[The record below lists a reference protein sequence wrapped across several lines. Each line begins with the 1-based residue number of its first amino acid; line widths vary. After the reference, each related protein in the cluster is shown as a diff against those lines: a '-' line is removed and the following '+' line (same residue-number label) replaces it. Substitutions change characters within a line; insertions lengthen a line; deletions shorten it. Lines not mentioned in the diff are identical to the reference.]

1 MPYFMIGT
9 QRSGS
14 NLLRIMLNQSPELVA
29 PHPPHILE
37 RLWPLL
43 SEYGDLQDPQA
54 FSRLVDDVCLLV
66 ETNPVSWKLG
76 QIDRAALEQACS
88 ENSLVAVYFE
98 IHNLLTRHN
107 MATDWVCKSLA
118 NVHFAEEIDRF
129 GGENAKFIHLHRDG
143 RDSALSFRKAIV
155 GEKSF
160 YHIARQWRAEQE
172 KALELGRKLSAD
184 RFISIAYSDLIA
196 RPESE
201 LRRLCDFMN
210 VQFYPDMLE
219 FHKSREAAS
228 TSVAGQ
234 MWSNVQKPVMSQN
247 TNKFMREMSPQD
259 IAVFEA
265 VAGDILDRM
274 GYPLMSD
281 FDDENQRLKVQALE
295 NANPDDLQ
303 KRKAQASVMQE
314 IKERLANS
322 NTKRH
327 VA

>member
-1 MPYFMIGT
+1 MPFFLIGT

-14 NLLRIMLNQSPELVA
+14 NLLRIMLNQSPEIVA

-43 SEYGDLQDPQA
+43 ADYGDLQDPNA
-54 FSRLVDDVCLLV
+54 FSRLVEDVCLLV

-76 QIDRAALEQACS
+76 TIDRAALEQTCS
-88 ENSLVAVYFE
+88 ERSLVAVYFAV
-98 IHNLLTRHN
+98 HNLLARNN
-107 MATDWVCKSLA
+107 MSKDWMCKSLA
-118 NVHFAEEIDRF
+118 NVHFADEIDRF
-129 GGENAKFIHLHRDG
+129 GGEAAKFIHLHRDG
-143 RDSALSFRKAIV
+143 RDAALSFRKAIV
-155 GEKSF
+155 GEKSS
-160 YHIARQWRAEQE
+160 YHIAKQWHLEQE
-172 KALELGRKLSAD
+172 KALELGAMLSAD
-184 RFISIAYSDLIA
+184 RFISVSYSDLIT
-196 RPESE
+196 RPDAE
-201 LRRLCDFMN
+201 LRRLCDFMGIE
-210 VQFYPDMLE
+210 FYPDMLE

-247 TNKFMREMSPQD
+247 TNKFMREMSPRD

-265 VAGDILDRM
+265 VAGETLKKM

-281 FDDENQRLKVQALE
+281 FEEENQRLKAQAQE

-303 KRKAQASVMQE
+303 KRKAQALVMQE

>member
-29 PHPPHILE
+29 PHPPHIME

-43 SEYGDLQDPQA
+43 TEYGDLQNSQS
-54 FSRLVDDVCLLV
+54 FSRLVEDVCLLV

-76 QIDRAALEQACS
+76 TIDRAALEDACK
-88 ENSLVAVYFE
+88 EQSLVAIYFE
-98 IHNLLTRHN
+98 IHNLLARHN

-118 NVHFAEEIDRF
+118 NVHFADEIDRF
-129 GGENAKFIHLHRDG
+129 GGERAKFIHLHRDG

-160 YHIARQWRAEQE
+160 YHIAKQWRDEQE
-172 KALELGRKLSAD
+172 KALDLGRNLPAD
-184 RFISIAYSDLIA
+184 RFISVAYSDLIT
-196 RPESE
+196 RPETE
-201 LRRLCDFMN
+201 LRRLCDFMK

-247 TNKFMREMSPQD
+247 TNKFMREMSAQD

-265 VAGDILDRM
+265 VAGDTLHKM
-274 GYPLMSD
+274 GYPLMSG
-281 FDDENQRLKVQALE
+281 FDDENQRLKAQALE
-295 NANPDDLQ
+295 SAKPEDLQ

-314 IKERLANS
+314 IKERLASRNI
-322 NTKRH
+322 NRH

>member
-14 NLLRIMLNQSPELVA
+14 NLLRIMLNQSPKLVA

-43 SEYGDLQDPQA
+43 DEYGDLQNAVA

-76 QIDRAALEQACS
+76 QIDRTALEKACS
-88 ENSLVAVYFE
+88 EKSLVAAYFE
-98 IHNLLTRHN
+98 IHNLLARQN
-107 MATDWVCKSLA
+107 MAQDWVCKSLA
-118 NVHFAEEIDRF
+118 NVHFANEIDRF
-129 GGENAKFIHLHRDG
+129 GGGDAKFIHLHRDG
-143 RDSALSFRKAIV
+143 RDAALSFRKAIV

-160 YHIARQWRAEQE
+160 YHIAKQWRDEQE
-172 KALELGRKLSAD
+172 KALELGQRLSAD
-184 RFISIAYSDLIA
+184 RFISVAYADLITH
-196 RPESE
+196 PEAE

-210 VQFYPDMLE
+210 IQFYPDMLE

-247 TNKFMREMSPQD
+247 TNKFMREMSPRD

-265 VAGDILDRM
+265 VAGDTLTKM

-281 FDDENQRLKVQALE
+281 FDDENKRLKALALE

-303 KRKAQASVMQE
+303 KRKAQAFVMQE

>member
-14 NLLRIMLNQSPELVA
+14 NLLRIMLNQSPELVS

-43 SEYGDLQDPQA
+43 VEYGDLQDPRA
-54 FSRLVDDVCLLV
+54 FARLVDDVCLLV

-76 QIDRAALEQACS
+76 PIDRTTLEQACS

-129 GGENAKFIHLHRDG
+129 GGESAKFIHLHRDG
-143 RDSALSFRKAIV
+143 RDAALSFRKAIV

-160 YHIARQWRAEQE
+160 YHIAKQWRAEQK
-172 KALELGRKLSAD
+172 KALELGRKLPAD
-184 RFISIAYSDLIA
+184 RFISVAYSDLIT
-196 RPESE
+196 RPEIE

-210 VQFYPDMLE
+210 IQFYPDMLE

-247 TNKFMREMSPQD
+247 TNKFMREMSPHD

-265 VAGDILDRM
+265 VAGDTLTKM

-303 KRKAQASVMQE
+303 KRKAQASVMQG